1 MIATA
6 ERQRIHRY
14 RRRFVFSGANQMAKG
29 QMRVSR
35 EKRKPKSDGPKK
47 KVPTYMQT
55 GSMASAKPEPLK
67 VTPKK

>member
-1 MIATA
+1 
-6 ERQRIHRY
+6 
-14 RRRFVFSGANQMAKG
+14 MAKG